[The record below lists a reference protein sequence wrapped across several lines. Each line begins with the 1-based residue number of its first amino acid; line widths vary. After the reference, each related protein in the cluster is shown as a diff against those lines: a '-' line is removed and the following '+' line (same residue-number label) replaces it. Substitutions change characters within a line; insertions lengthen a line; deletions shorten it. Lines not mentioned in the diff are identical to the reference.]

1 MRLESSK
8 NTRKNFA
15 SGFIYRIAFLSFQF
29 IIRTVIIRQL
39 GAEYSGLGT
48 LFSSVLQVLN
58 LAELGVGNALVF
70 SMYKPIVE
78 DDSAT
83 LCALMRMYKLLYRII
98 GLIIFAM
105 GLMLIPFIPH
115 LISGDV
121 PAAVNVYIIY
131 FINLLSTIITYWLFS
146 YRSSLLLA
154 YQRNDVSN
162 SIALGIEM
170 IKFIM
175 QIIILFSLK
184 NYYLYLAVT
193 LLTAALNNIIAAW
206 FTHKMYPH
214 INPVGNLP
222 QQEARKIFIQIKDIF
237 TAKLGGVITNS
248 CDTIVVSSFLGLID
262 LTKYGNYYYIIILI
276 RGFMNLIYQS
286 ARAGIGNKLILDAPS
301 KTYRDFLS
309 FSYICNFLIAIC
321 TNAFLCG
328 IQPFMQLWVTKKWM
342 YPNLVA
348 VMFAIYLY
356 VHESATVLI
365 TYKDA
370 AGIWHK
376 DRFRPLITAIAN
388 LSLNILMVQ
397 YIGIYGI
404 ILSTIL
410 SFLLIGVPWLIIN
423 SFKYIFKISGQKYII
438 ILLRNAAL
446 TALSGFLAYMICQ
459 KTSASTASIYIFFKN
474 IAISLVT
481 TCIIYGGITYRFRDA
496 TNARHMIKDMLRK

>member
-39 GAEYSGLGT
+39 GAEYSGLDT

-276 RGFMNLIYQS
+276 RGFNIS
-286 ARAGIGNKLILDAPS
+286 ICS
-301 KTYRDFLS
+301 CRD
-309 FSYICNFLIAIC
+309 
-321 TNAFLCG
+321 
-328 IQPFMQLWVTKKWM
+328 
-342 YPNLVA
+342 
-348 VMFAIYLY
+348 
-356 VHESATVLI
+356 
-365 TYKDA
+365 
-370 AGIWHK
+370 
-376 DRFRPLITAIAN
+376 
-388 LSLNILMVQ
+388 
-397 YIGIYGI
+397 
-404 ILSTIL
+404 
-410 SFLLIGVPWLIIN
+410 
-423 SFKYIFKISGQKYII
+423 
-438 ILLRNAAL
+438 
-446 TALSGFLAYMICQ
+446 
-459 KTSASTASIYIFFKN
+459 
-474 IAISLVT
+474 
-481 TCIIYGGITYRFRDA
+481 
-496 TNARHMIKDMLRK
+496 RK